1 MLNKLNIPR
10 KLSLSFL
17 MICSSAA
24 LMMIVFAVNL
34 WMIQSSTD
42 ENNHSQLIYGK
53 VQLLETSLLRQN
65 SQLRGYLV
73 TGDDSYLKSYYEGR
87 DEYDAAAKELG
98 TLIVNP
104 KHLALLSEAREETLA
119 WRKNWGDRMIKLT
132 KDGRREDAIEAVR
145 NAGKA
150 VLVSK
155 AVLPLRD
162 IRDDELKG
170 IENNSARQATAISM
184 AIYALVV
191 GGIALIGIAIGLA
204 VALSRSIALPITH
217 LTEAMAS
224 LAAGKNEVNVNVD
237 RADELGD
244 MARAVIVFRDAAVA
258 KARSDQEQA
267 NVVAELGKGLE
278 ALASGDM
285 TYTINEPFAANYD
298 GLRLTFNRTVEGLE
312 NSLSSVSHSAQSV
325 HNGSSEIRAA
335 SEDLSHRTE
344 QQAASLE
351 SAASAMNMIT
361 GMVGD
366 SAASAKNARSEIDAV
381 HKDANE
387 GGQVVDKAVTAMDA
401 IEKSS
406 QEISQIINVID
417 AIAFQTNLL
426 ALNAGVEAARA
437 GESGK
442 GFAVVANEVRSLAQ
456 RSADAAKDINALI
469 NTSSERVQEGVG
481 LVAETGK
488 MFDRIMNRIGEVSL
502 LMAEIANGAETQ
514 STNLRNVNG
523 SVSDMDK
530 MTQQNAAMVE
540 QTTAAARTLAAEA
553 DELAKLVGRFRLK
566 SSQGRFGGASAAAP
580 AYAPKAKPKAKAVS
594 ASRSV
599 GNLALSSQIDEDD
612 WSEF

>member
-24 LMMIVFAVNL
+24 LMMVVFAVNL

-42 ENNHSQLIYGK
+42 QNNHSQLIYGK

-65 SQLRGYLV
+65 SQFRGFLV
-73 TGDDSYLKSYYEGR
+73 TGDESYLKSYYEGR
-87 DEYDAAAKELG
+87 DEYDVAAKELES
-98 TLIVNP
+98 LIVNP
-104 KHLALLSEAREETLA
+104 AHLKLLEEARTETLA
-119 WRKNWGDRMIKLT
+119 WRKNWGDKLIKWT
-132 KDGRREDAIEAVR
+132 QQGRREQAVEAVR

-162 IRDDELKG
+162 IRDAELAS
-170 IENNSARQATAISM
+170 IEKNSARQESALTSAI
-184 AIYALVV
+184 IALVV

-204 VALSRSIALPITH
+204 VALSRAIALPITR
-217 LTEAMAS
+217 LTDAMAS
-224 LAAGKNEVNVNVD
+224 LAAGKNAIDVDVN

-244 MARAVIVFRDAAVA
+244 MARAVVVFRDAAVA
-258 KARSDQEQA
+258 KARADQDQA
-267 NVVAELGKGLE
+267 NVVSALGKGLE

-285 TYTINEPFAANYD
+285 TYQITEPFAANYD

-312 NSLSSVSHSAQSV
+312 SSLSSVASSAQSV
-325 HNGSSEIRAA
+325 HNGASEIRAA

-351 SAASAMNMIT
+351 GAASAMDKVT
-361 GMVGD
+361 GMVGE
-366 SAASAKNARSEIDAV
+366 SAAGAKAARSEIDAV
-381 HKDANE
+381 HKDANA

-417 AIAFQTNLL
+417 SIAFQTNLL

-456 RSADAAKDINALI
+456 RSADAAKDIKALI
-469 NTSSERVQEGVG
+469 TASTEQVQEGVG

-488 MFDRIMNRIGEVSL
+488 MFDQIMGRIGEVSV
-502 LMAEIANGAETQ
+502 MIAEIADGAETQ
-514 STNLRNVNG
+514 SSNLRSVNN
-523 SVSDMDK
+523 SVGDMDK

-540 QTTAAARTLAAEA
+540 ETTAAARTLASEA
-553 DELAKLVGRFRLK
+553 DELASLVGRFRLK
-566 SSQGRFGGASAAAP
+566 TALGRASSPVAASPVSRP
-580 AYAPKAKPKAKAVS
+580 AAKP
-594 ASRSV
+594 RSIPRTS
-599 GNLALSSQIDEDD
+599 GNLALSPVADEDD

>member
-34 WMIQSSTD
+34 WMIRSST
-42 ENNHSQLIYGK
+42 EQNNHSQLIYGK
-53 VQLLETSLLRQN
+53 VQVLETSLLRQN
-65 SQLRGYLV
+65 SQFRGFLV
-73 TGDDSYLKSYYEGR
+73 TGDESYLKSYYEGR
-87 DEYDAAAKELG
+87 DEYDAAAKELE

-104 KHLALLSEAREETLA
+104 AHLKLLEEARGETLA
-119 WRKNWGDRMIKLT
+119 WRKNWGDKLIQWT
-132 KDGRREDAIEAVR
+132 QQGRREAAVEAVQ

-162 IRDDELKG
+162 IRDAELAS
-170 IENNSARQATAISM
+170 IEKNSARQESALTSAI
-184 AIYALVV
+184 IALVL

-204 VALSRSIALPITH
+204 VALSRAIALPITR
-217 LTEAMAS
+217 LTDAMAS
-224 LAAGKNEVNVNVD
+224 LAAGKNAIDVDVN
-237 RADELGD
+237 RPDELGD
-244 MARAVIVFRDAAVA
+244 MARAVVVFRDAAVA
-258 KARSDQEQA
+258 KARADEEQA
-267 NVVAELGKGLE
+267 NVVTALGKGLE

-285 TYTINEPFAANYD
+285 TYQITEPFAANYD

-312 NSLSSVSHSAQSV
+312 SSLSSVASSAQSV
-325 HNGSSEIRAA
+325 HNGAGEIRAA
-335 SEDLSHRTE
+335 SEDLSQRTE

-351 SAASAMNMIT
+351 GAASAMDKVT
-361 GMVGD
+361 GMVSE
-366 SAASAKNARSEIDAV
+366 SASSAKTARIEIDTV

-387 GGQVVDKAVTAMDA
+387 GGQVVDKAVSAMDA
-401 IEKSS
+401 IERSS
-406 QEISQIINVID
+406 QEIGQIINVID
-417 AIAFQTNLL
+417 SIAFQTNLL

-456 RSADAAKDINALI
+456 RSADAAKDIKALI
-469 NTSSERVQEGVG
+469 TASSEQVQEGVS

-488 MFDRIMNRIGEVSL
+488 MFDRIMGRIGDVSR
-502 LMAEIANGAETQ
+502 MVAEIADGAETQ
-514 STNLRNVNG
+514 SSNLRSVNA
-523 SVSDMDK
+523 SVGDMDK

-540 QTTAAARTLAAEA
+540 ETTAAARTLASEA
-553 DELAKLVGRFRLK
+553 DELASLVGRFRLK
-566 SSQGRFGGASAAAP
+566 TGLGRASSVSAP
-580 AYAPKAKPKAKAVS
+580 AASRAIAKARPAPRVT
-594 ASRSV
+594 
-599 GNLALSSQIDEDD
+599 GNLALSPVADDDD

>member
-42 ENNHSQLIYGK
+42 QNNHSQLIYGK
-53 VQLLETSLLRQN
+53 VQVLETSLLRQN
-65 SQLRGYLV
+65 SQFRGFLV
-73 TGDDSYLKSYYEGR
+73 TGDESYLKSYYEGR
-87 DEYDAAAKELG
+87 DEYDAAADELEK
-98 TLIVNP
+98 LIVNP
-104 KHLALLSEAREETLA
+104 AHLALLEEARTETLA
-119 WRKNWGDRMIKLT
+119 WRKNWGDKLIKWT
-132 KDGRREDAIEAVR
+132 QSGRREQAVDAVR

-162 IRDDELKG
+162 IRDAELAS
-170 IENNSARQATAISM
+170 IENNSARQESALTSAI
-184 AIYALVV
+184 IALVV

-204 VALSRSIALPITH
+204 VALSRAIALPITR

-224 LAAGKNEVNVNVD
+224 LAAGKNAIDVDVN

-244 MARAVIVFRDAAVA
+244 MARAVVVFRDAAVA
-258 KARSDQEQA
+258 KSRADQDQA
-267 NVVAELGKGLE
+267 NVVTALGKGLE

-285 TYTINEPFAANYD
+285 TYQITEPFAANYD

-312 NSLSSVSHSAQSV
+312 TSLSSVASSAQSV
-325 HNGSSEIRAA
+325 HNGAGEIRAA
-335 SEDLSHRTE
+335 SEDLSQRTE

-351 SAASAMNMIT
+351 GAASAMDKVT
-361 GMVGD
+361 GMVGE
-366 SAASAKNARSEIDAV
+366 SASSAKTARIEIDTV

-387 GGQVVDKAVTAMDA
+387 GGQVVDKAVSAMDA
-401 IEKSS
+401 IERSS

-417 AIAFQTNLL
+417 SIAFQTNLL

-456 RSADAAKDINALI
+456 RSADAAKDIKALI
-469 NTSSERVQEGVG
+469 TASSEQVQEGVG

-488 MFDRIMNRIGEVSL
+488 MFDRIMGRIGDVSK
-502 LMAEIANGAETQ
+502 MVAEIAEGAETQ
-514 STNLRNVNG
+514 SSNLRSVNN
-523 SVSDMDK
+523 SVGDMDK

-540 QTTAAARTLAAEA
+540 ETTAAARTLASEA
-553 DELAKLVGRFRLK
+553 DELASLVGRFRLK
-566 SSQGRFGGASAAAP
+566 TSLGRAPSAPSAP
-580 AYAPKAKPKAKAVS
+580 

-599 GNLALSSQIDEDD
+599 ARARPIPRTSGNLALSPVADDDD

>member
-1 MLNKLNIPR
+1 MLTKLNIPR

-17 MICSSAA
+17 LICSSAA

-34 WMIQSSTD
+34 WMIQSSTT
-42 ENNHSQLIYGK
+42 ENNYSQLIYGK
-53 VQLLETSLLRQN
+53 VQTLETSLLRQN
-65 SQLRGYLV
+65 SQFRGYLV
-73 TGDDSYLKSYYEGR
+73 TGDETYLKSYYEGR
-87 DEYDAAAKELG
+87 DEYDTAASELDKLL
-98 TLIVNP
+98 TNP
-104 KHLALLSEAREETLA
+104 KHKALLNESRNETLA
-119 WRKNWGDRMIKLT
+119 WRKNWGDRLIGWTQKGRLT
-132 KDGRREDAIEAVR
+132 DAVAAVR

-170 IENNSARQATAISM
+170 IENNSARQDSAMTSAI
-184 AIYALVV
+184 IALVV

-217 LTEAMAS
+217 LTGAMAN
-224 LAAGKNEVNVNVD
+224 LAAGKNEINVNTD

-244 MARAVIVFRDAAVA
+244 MARAVSVFRDAAVA
-258 KARSDQEQA
+258 KAQSDHNQA
-267 NVVAELGKGLE
+267 NVVAALGKGLE

-285 TYTINEPFAANYD
+285 TYTIEEPFAPEYD
-298 GLRLTFNRTVEGLE
+298 ALRLTFNRTVEGLE
-312 NSLSSVSHSAQSV
+312 SSLSSVSSSAQSV

-335 SEDLSHRTE
+335 SEDLSNRTE
-344 QQAASLE
+344 AQAASLE
-351 SAASAMNMIT
+351 GASSAMNKVT
-361 GMVGD
+361 GMVGE
-366 SAASAKNARSEIDAV
+366 SAASAKNARSEIDTV

-387 GGQVVDKAVTAMDA
+387 GGMVVDKAVSAMGA

-456 RSADAAKDINALI
+456 RSADAAKDIKALI
-469 NTSSERVQEGVG
+469 NASTEQVQEGVG

-488 MFDRIMNRIGEVSL
+488 MFDRIMGRIGEVSTL
-502 LMAEIANGAETQ
+502 IAEIADGAETQ
-514 STNLRNVNG
+514 SSNLRSVNT
-523 SVSDMDK
+523 SVNDMDK

-540 QTTAAARTLAAEA
+540 QTTAAARTLASEA
-553 DELAKLVGRFRLK
+553 DELASLVGRFRLK
-566 SSQGRFGGASAAAP
+566 SGQAHISRSATPSRAAP
-580 AYAPKAKPKAKAVS
+580 RPAAKAARPAPRV
-594 ASRSV
+594 V
-599 GNLALSSQIDEDD
+599 GNLALSSQADEDD

>member
-42 ENNHSQLIYGK
+42 QNNHSQLIYGK
-53 VQLLETSLLRQN
+53 VQVLETSLLRQN
-65 SQLRGYLV
+65 SQFRGFLV
-73 TGDDSYLKSYYEGR
+73 TGDESYLKSYYEGR
-87 DEYDAAAKELG
+87 DEYDAAADELEK
-98 TLIVNP
+98 LIVNP
-104 KHLALLSEAREETLA
+104 AHLALLEEARTETLA
-119 WRKNWGDRMIKLT
+119 WRKNWGDKLIKWT
-132 KDGRREDAIEAVR
+132 QSGRREQAVDAVR
-145 NAGKA
+145 TAGKA

-162 IRDDELKG
+162 IRDAELAS
-170 IENNSARQATAISM
+170 IENNSARQESALTSAVI
-184 AIYALVV
+184 ALVV

-204 VALSRSIALPITH
+204 VALSRAIALPITR

-224 LAAGKNEVNVNVD
+224 LAAGKNAIDVDVN

-244 MARAVIVFRDAAVA
+244 MARAVVVFRDAAVA
-258 KARSDQEQA
+258 KSRADQDQA
-267 NVVAELGKGLE
+267 NVVTALGKGLE

-285 TYTINEPFAANYD
+285 TYQITEPFAANYD

-312 NSLSSVSHSAQSV
+312 TSLSSVASSAQSV
-325 HNGSSEIRAA
+325 HNGAGEIRAA
-335 SEDLSHRTE
+335 SEDLSQRTE

-351 SAASAMNMIT
+351 GAASAMDKVT
-361 GMVGD
+361 GMVGE
-366 SAASAKNARSEIDAV
+366 SASSAKTARIEIDTV

-387 GGQVVDKAVTAMDA
+387 GGQVVDKAVSAMDA
-401 IEKSS
+401 IERSS

-417 AIAFQTNLL
+417 SIAFQTNLL

-456 RSADAAKDINALI
+456 RSADAAKDIKALI
-469 NTSSERVQEGVG
+469 TASSEQVQEGVG

-488 MFDRIMNRIGEVSL
+488 MFDRIMGRIGDVSK
-502 LMAEIANGAETQ
+502 MVAEIAEGAETQ
-514 STNLRNVNG
+514 SSNLRSVNN
-523 SVSDMDK
+523 SVGDMDK

-540 QTTAAARTLAAEA
+540 ETTAAARTLASEA
-553 DELAKLVGRFRLK
+553 DELASLVGRFRLK
-566 SSQGRFGGASAAAP
+566 TSLGRAPSAPSAP
-580 AYAPKAKPKAKAVS
+580 

-599 GNLALSSQIDEDD
+599 ARARPIPRTSGNLALSPVADDDD